1 MAKLISPSN
10 DFRHDFYPPGRGN
23 GFVEYSD
30 DEDLEDADNLV
41 ELIADQSEIVDILG
55 IALGQQD
62 NIVLGDMD
70 DSDSSTDGDFQ
81 PAVHSSDGSDSDF
94 LADSSDEGEEME
106 IADAAA
112 KSSENKDSEAGSSN
126 TRAVDRRVID
136 DYDPNDEDD
145 EVVKKILTEL
155 KKPRLKPP
163 NITTE
168 DFPTDLSFHPEQDIL
183 AVGTVT
189 GDVLIYKYTNEENTL
204 VSSHEVHTKAI
215 RDIEFSIDGRD
226 IISGSRD
233 KSIMMT
239 DFETGKLKRF
249 WDKAHDEPIYTITV
263 VDENL
268 IASGDDDGTVRLWD
282 SRVKGNDPIFSLKE
296 VEDYIS
302 CIITNNQKRMLVC
315 TSGDGYVTT
324 LNIGSKKMF
333 VQSEP
338 YEEELTCAGIYR
350 NESKVVVASSKG
362 NFYTF
367 NWGEF
372 GYHNDAFSGPSSP
385 ISLMIPIT
393 ERIAITAGE
402 EGIVR
407 AMHLV
412 PGRILGIVGQHSLAV
427 EAMDIC
433 NSGEFI
439 ASSSHDNDIRF
450 WNIKYFEDFDN
461 INYNEKPNKK
471 ANKFNLPSSL
481 HANRADF
488 FSDLA

>member
-1 MAKLISPSN
+1 MIKSN
-10 DFRHDFYPPGRGN
+10 FRHDFYPPGRGN
-23 GFVEYSD
+23 GFVELSD
-30 DEDLEDADNLV
+30 DEEFEDTENLV
-41 ELIADQSEIVDILG
+41 ELIGDQSEIVDILG

-62 NIVLGDMD
+62 NIIMGNID
-70 DSDSSTDGDFQ
+70 DTDSSSDGDFQ
-81 PAVHSSDGSDSDF
+81 PDPHSSDSAESDF
-94 LADSSDEGEEME
+94 LNDSSEEEMDVAE
-106 IADAAA
+106 G
-112 KSSENKDSEAGSSN
+112 KSGENKESEAGTSGN
-126 TRAVDRRVID
+126 MRVPEKRVID

-155 KKPRLKPP
+155 KKPRFKPP
-163 NITTE
+163 NITTA
-168 DFPTDLSFHPEQDIL
+168 DYPTDLSFHPDKDIL
-183 AVGTVT
+183 AVGTIT

-204 VSSHEVHTKAI
+204 LNTHEVHTKAI
-215 RDIEFSIDGRD
+215 RDIEFSIDGCD
-226 IISGSRD
+226 LFSGSRD
-233 KSIMMT
+233 KSIMVT
-239 DFETGKLKRF
+239 DVETGKLKRF
-249 WDKAHDEPIYTITV
+249 WEKAHDEPIYTITV
-263 VDENL
+263 VDEYL
-268 IASGDDDGTVRLWD
+268 VASGDDDGTVKLWD

-296 VEDYIS
+296 VEDFIS
-302 CIITNNQKRMLVC
+302 CIITNNQKKLLVC

-350 NESKVVVASSKG
+350 NESKVVVGSSKG

-372 GYHNDAFSGPSSP
+372 GYHNDAFTGPSTP

-402 EGIVR
+402 DGVVR

-433 NSGEFI
+433 SNGEFI

-450 WNIKYFEDFDN
+450 WNIKYFEDFDD

-471 ANKFNLPSSL
+471 ANKHNLPSSL
-481 HANRADF
+481 HSNRADF
-488 FSDLA
+488 FADMA